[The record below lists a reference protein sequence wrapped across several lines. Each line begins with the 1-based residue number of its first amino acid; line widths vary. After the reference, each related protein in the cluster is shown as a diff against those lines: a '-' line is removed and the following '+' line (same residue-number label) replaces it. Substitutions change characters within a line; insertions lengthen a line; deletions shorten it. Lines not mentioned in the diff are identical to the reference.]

1 MFTKA
6 HECAVVKFDDSLAT
20 TPEFGC
26 HYIARDQHLEDH
38 LHLVTGERNS
48 DEVDEG
54 DEYESVPA
62 PHVEH
67 DSIHF
72 AFSNKERVTS

>member
-20 TPEFGC
+20 TPEFGRD
-26 HYIARDQHLEDH
+26 YIARGQHLKAH
-38 LHLVTGERNS
+38 LHVVTGERNS
-48 DEVDEG
+48 NEVDEG
-54 DEYESVPA
+54 GDYESVPP
-62 PHVEH
+62 PHGEH

-72 AFSNKERVTS
+72 TFSNKEGSTS